1 MNVKKISLP
10 KESLAA
16 SYFKKHHYADAYQ
29 ASFKNP
35 NKVTASHAVKTFF
48 TATPA
53 WVLWLMQIRNSVVK
67 LFGLKTTEIK
77 DIKEIINNFQGK
89 VGESFAGSFKVLAVK
104 EGEIL
109 TGETDKH
116 LDFCLSF
123 IIQERGHN
131 YQISL
136 VTVVHFNGCLGRFYF
151 LPVKPMHKLIVRAIL
166 KRMVKEIQSLTQ

>member
-10 KESLAA
+10 KDSLAT
-16 SYFKKHHYADAYQ
+16 SYFEKYHYADAYQ
-29 ASFKNP
+29 ASFTNP
-35 NKVTASHAVKTFF
+35 NKVTATHVVKSFF

-53 WVLWLMQIRNSVVK
+53 WVLWLMRIRNSIVK
-67 LFGLKTTEIK
+67 LFGLKTTSIK

-151 LPVKPMHKLIVRAIL
+151 LPVKPMHKLIVRSLL
-166 KRMVKEIQSLTQ
+166 KRMVKELKSI